1 LCEAFQEVSPWRT
14 ITTSVNSPETSPS
27 ALEVD
32 DIPRAAPGASFERI
46 FGEAEGPG
54 RTDAAAKL
62 ESGEGRAAARET
74 REAVGGA
81 VTPVSGGGRGQVV
94 VVASGKDIYG
104 RGDSCQPVAYL
115 DGPSM
120 WQNRDKREMGHYACQ
135 FWSTRAQHYHAHLR
149 LFQRCSVP
157 PARWSILTPAG
168 TAPSL

>member
-1 LCEAFQEVSPWRT
+1 LREAFQEVSPWRT

-94 VVASGKDIYG
+94 VWSWQGHLREGRQLLACRVFGWASI
-104 RGDSCQPVAYL
+104 S
-115 DGPSM
+115 
-120 WQNRDKREMGHYACQ
+120 QNRDKRKLGQ
-135 FWSTRAQHYHAHLR
+135 
-149 LFQRCSVP
+149 VK
-157 PARWSILTPAG
+157 
-168 TAPSL
+168 